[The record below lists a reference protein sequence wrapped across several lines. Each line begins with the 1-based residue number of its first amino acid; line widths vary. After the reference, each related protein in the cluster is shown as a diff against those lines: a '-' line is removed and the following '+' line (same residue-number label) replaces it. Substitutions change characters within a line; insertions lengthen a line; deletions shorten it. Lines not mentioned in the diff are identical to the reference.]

1 MFTVVMSIYNRDDP
15 KYFIDAIQSVLNQS
29 LPPSE
34 VLIVVD
40 GQVNTMIQA
49 ALATLSVYP
58 VIRIIQLESNM
69 GLGGARHI
77 AIQQATKDII
87 AVMDSD
93 DICADGRFQRQIL
106 MLKNNNLD
114 VVGGYIEEFDLIPR
128 DNPRTRLVAVSHDA
142 LVRRARWKNPMNH
155 VTIMFRKSAYI
166 AVGGYKAIRYVE
178 DYDLFYRMIIS
189 GARFENIPENLV
201 YVRCG
206 KEVLGRRVGFS
217 YFRSELLLFNIM
229 RRDKFINNPQ
239 WMLNV
244 CIRIF
249 ARAMPRFLLG
259 YVYKVF
265 LRSKNQN

>member
-15 KYFIDAIQSVLNQS
+15 RHFIDAIQSVLNQS
-29 LPPSE
+29 LPPAE
-34 VLIVVD
+34 VIIVVD
-40 GQVNTMIQA
+40 GPVNSVIQA
-49 ALATLSVYP
+49 ALATLCVYP
-58 VIRIIQLESNM
+58 VIRIIQLESNV

-93 DICADGRFQRQIL
+93 DICADERFQRQIS

-114 VVGGYIEEFDLIPR
+114 IVGGYIEEFDLIPR
-128 DNPRTRLVAVSHDA
+128 DNPRIRSVAVSHNA
-142 LVRRARWKNPMNH
+142 LVKRARWRNPMNH
-155 VTIMFRKSAYI
+155 VTIMFRKSAYMV
-166 AVGGYKAIRYVE
+166 VGGYKAIRYVE

-206 KEVLGRRVGFS
+206 KKVLGRRVGFA
-217 YFRSELLLFNIM
+217 YLRSELLLFNIM
-229 RRDKFINNPQ
+229 RRNKFINNTQ

-244 CIRIF
+244 CIRVF
-249 ARAMPRFLLG
+249 ARTMPTFLLG

-265 LRSKNQN
+265 LRNKSCT

>member
-1 MFTVVMSIYNRDDP
+1 MFSVVMSIYKGDDP
-15 KYFIDAIQSVLNQS
+15 RHFIDAVQSVLNQS

-34 VLIVVD
+34 VIIVVD
-40 GQVNTMIQA
+40 GQVSPMIQA
-49 ALATLSVYP
+49 ALESLCDYP
-58 VIRIIQLESNM
+58 VIRTIQLESNV

-93 DICADGRFQRQIL
+93 DICADGRFQRQIS

-114 VVGGYIEEFDLIPR
+114 VVGGYIEEFDLTPR

-142 LVRRARWKNPMNH
+142 LVKRARWKNPMNH

-166 AVGGYKAIRYVE
+166 AAGGYKAIRYVE
-178 DYDLFYRMIIS
+178 DYELFYRMIIN
-189 GARFENIPENLV
+189 GARFENIPETLV

-206 KEVLGRRVGFS
+206 KEVLSRRVGFS
-217 YFRSELLLFNIM
+217 YLRSELLLFNIM
-229 RRDKFINNPQ
+229 RRDKFISNPQ

-244 CIRIF
+244 CIRVF
-249 ARAMPRFLLG
+249 ARTMPRFLLG

-265 LRSKNQN
+265 LRTKNRN